1 MKKATINPIDAA
13 LAATGGTQAQL
24 ARAIGVTP
32 AVVTAWKTR
41 GYVTQKH
48 LRKAC
53 EVTGLPASI
62 LNPFI
67 PAPLEVPQSK
77 AAAQ

>member
-41 GYVTQKH
+41 A
-48 LRKAC
+48 KAP
-53 EVTGLPASI
+53 EKSV
-62 LNPFI
+62 
-67 PAPLEVPQSK
+67 
-77 AAAQ
+77 